1 MYVIVNRKTSLITLQ
16 DTAQSQNKYW
26 SQRSGNMKI
35 MQNMQIT
42 LDAYV

>member
-26 SQRSGNMKI
+26 SQRSGNMQI
-35 MQNMQIT
+35 MH
-42 LDAYV
+42 DACDKV